1 MIFINR
7 ILKEEIISYLK
18 QELKIKLIDMNS
30 TLINEIFIGILTKE
44 KKNKFQIKTYIKK
57 VFTNDENK
65 NIK

>member
-18 QELKIKLIDMNS
+18 QELQIQLIDMKS
-30 TLINEIFIGILTKE
+30 TLINEIFIGILTME
-44 KKNKFQIKTYIKK
+44 KKCKFQKKTYIKK
-57 VFTNDENK
+57 VFINDENK